1 MKNNSVAIILLNW
14 NNFNYTIECVRS
26 LIKTTYKNKKIFII
40 DNASTDKSVEK
51 IKKEFPWIDIIL
63 NNKNL
68 GFTGGNNVGIEIAL
82 KEKFDYIMLLNNDT
96 IVDKLFIEPLLNSF
110 DSKTGAVQPLI
121 LNYYNKNIIWN
132 FGGEINKKFGIFQS
146 IGKKKSIQ
154 NLKNLNQKYTEW
166 ISGCCFM
173 IKSSI
178 IGKVGLLDNNFF
190 VYFEDVDWSIRISK
204 KKYNLKVVPKSII
217 YHHEGASWKNKKKS
231 IEGNISPYTHYL
243 NVRNHIY
250 ILRKHL
256 QMFNIFG
263 VVLFQSIKIIAYTF
277 YFILRLRFKK
287 LSMVYKGLFDALH
300 IKT

>member
-14 NNFNYTIECVRS
+14 NNFNYTIECIRS

-51 IKKEFPWIDIIL
+51 IKKEFPWIHIIL

-68 GFTGGNNVGIEIAL
+68 GFTGGNNVGIKIAL

-96 IVDKLFIEPLLNSF
+96 VVDKLFIEPLLNSF
-110 DSKTGAVQPLI
+110 DLRTGAVQPLI

-132 FGGEINKKFGIFQS
+132 FGGEINKKFGIFKS

-178 IGKVGLLDNNFF
+178 IEKVGLLDNNFF

-263 VVLFQSIKIIAYTF
+263 VILFQSIKIIAYTL
-277 YFILRLRFKK
+277 YFIFRLRFKK